1 MPELFRLLSE
11 KIITLLKRIPR
22 HFILPIIIFTLGL
35 TFFIFGLMQY
45 VLSSVSREKSQTDN
59 FTKSK
64 EISQLQNNDFTP
76 SVITPEIKMI
86 SIDIEGAVQN
96 PGLYSVSSASHLQD
110 GLIASGGLSAN
121 ADRDWISKNLN
132 LAENLTD
139 GIKIYIPRIGEQVA
153 GFQIADSNSNSL
165 QNSGIN
171 PSGVSGTDNAQ
182 VLLEGSPSLT
192 LRVLEGQD
200 SFQVD
205 AGAKSTSKKKKT
217 RKTSARKTK
226 KQNKT
231 QQDTLGVSTARVNIN
246 TASAEELSIL
256 PGVKAKTA
264 GKIISRRPYASLD
277 DLLKKKAVTKRTF
290 EKIKDRITL

>member
-182 VLLEGSPSLT
+182 VLLEGSP
-192 LRVLEGQD
+192 QD

-205 AGAKSTSKKKKT
+205 AGAKSTSKKKRKKSKVSKT
-217 RKTSARKTK
+217 EAK
-226 KQNKT
+226 KQKKT
-231 QQDTLGVSTARVNIN
+231 QSDISSLSSNSIININ